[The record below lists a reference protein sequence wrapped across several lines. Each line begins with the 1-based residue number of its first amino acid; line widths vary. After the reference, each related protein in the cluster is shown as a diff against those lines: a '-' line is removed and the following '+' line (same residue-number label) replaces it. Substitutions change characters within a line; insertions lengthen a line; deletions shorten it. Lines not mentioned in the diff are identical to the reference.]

1 MQTERMPQRTAEQ
14 IAFENDL
21 FRKRTPGIAGKI
33 YFSEAV
39 SEWFAGFENHVTVR
53 ERLLQALGNVTE
65 FPGGDDPY
73 GERDFGKLEF
83 EGEKFLFKIDYG
95 SPVDGSYQDPYE
107 MVPYRI
113 LTVMFVG
120 DY

>member
-1 MQTERMPQRTAEQ
+1 MQTERMPKRTAEQ

-39 SEWFAGFENHVTVR
+39 GEWFASFENHVAVR
-53 ERLLQALGNVTE
+53 ERLLQALGKIET
-65 FPGGDDPY
+65 FPQGDNPY
-73 GERDFGKLEF
+73 GERDFGRFEF
-83 EGEKFLFKIDYG
+83 EGEQFHFKIDYG
-95 SPVDGSYQDPYE
+95 SPIDGTYQNPYE

-113 LTVMFVG
+113 MTIMYPS
-120 DY
+120 DW